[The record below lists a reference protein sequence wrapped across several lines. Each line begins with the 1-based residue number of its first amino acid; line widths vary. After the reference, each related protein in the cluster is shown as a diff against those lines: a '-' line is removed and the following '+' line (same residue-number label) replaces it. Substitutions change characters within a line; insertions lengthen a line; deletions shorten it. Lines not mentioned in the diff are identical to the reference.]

1 METLFMRFFLSIAT
15 AAFILQVSAQ
25 NALSSKKVTIYKNG
39 TALIVNEGV
48 ANIKNGNVVLPLP
61 ERTIYG
67 AYWIGSSKDNSIR
80 NLAFRMDTLKKSKR
94 CETVQDYLA
103 ANIGKQAT
111 IFFTASNQIDKSL
124 SGTILDFNQQTNMV
138 KIKTDKGSSWLKASH
153 VYQVEFKDTEN
164 NTFMA
169 DSLKRMIVLQPE
181 KTAISIALQ
190 EFYLQSGMNWIPSY
204 FLKLKDSKSARL
216 EMKATIENGGE
227 AINNAEV
234 ELVVG
239 APQLAFGLKADPM
252 TYDYL
257 TNEGP
262 QAFAGRS
269 GNGQY
274 MYKAVR
280 AEATAAVFDG
290 AFEQTFDTEGEK
302 TGDLYFYKIGKIVLA
317 KNSKGNF
324 PIFAKELEYK
334 DKYECTIP
342 DYVNF
347 FNSRYAGNE
356 ENKYDVF
363 HSLEIKNTSGVPLTS
378 APIMVLNE
386 KEQFLA
392 QDNMAYTPAGA
403 NADVRL
409 SKAVDIVT
417 KSQEEELSRNDN
429 FKKIGKSSYGKAVL
443 KGTITVENFQAV
455 ATTVN
460 ITKNLTGEV
469 NKQSDGGV
477 VTKKKSYYTSV
488 NPESQI
494 KWEVAL
500 KPNEKRTI
508 SYEYEVMYGL

>member
-1 METLFMRFFLSIAT
+1 MKFILSIAAT
-15 AAFILQVSAQ
+15 ALLLNASAQ
-25 NALSSKKVTIYKNG
+25 NNLPSKKVTIYKNG
-39 TALIVNEGV
+39 TALIVNEGT
-48 ANIKNGNVVLPLP
+48 ANTKNGNVLLPLP
-61 ERTIYG
+61 DKAIYG
-67 AYWIGSSKDNSIR
+67 AYWIGAAKENGIR
-80 NLAFRMDTLKKSKR
+80 NLTFKIDTLKKTKR
-94 CETVQDYLA
+94 CETVQDYVA
-103 ANIGKQAT
+103 ANVGKQAT
-111 IFFTASNQIDKSL
+111 IYFTASNQIDKSL
-124 SGTILDFNQQTNMV
+124 SGTIADFNQQTNMV
-138 KIKTDKGSSWLKASH
+138 KMKTDKGSSWLKASSI
-153 VYQVEFKDTEN
+153 YQVEFKDSEN
-164 NTFMA
+164 NSFLA

-181 KTAISIALQ
+181 KATTTVALQ

-204 FLKLKDSKSARL
+204 FLKLKDSKNARL

-227 AINNAEV
+227 AINNAEM

-239 APQLAFGLKADPM
+239 SPQLAFGLKADPM

-257 TNEGP
+257 TNDGP
-262 QAFAGRS
+262 QGAADRS
-269 GNGQY
+269 RNNAQY
-274 MYKAVR
+274 MYKSVQM
-280 AEATAAVFDG
+280 EAAAMDG
-290 AFEQTFDTEGEK
+290 AFEQNFDTEGEK
-302 TGDLYFYKIGKIVLA
+302 TGDLYFYKIGKVSLA

-347 FNSRYAGNE
+347 FNSRFANTE

-392 QDNMAYTPAGA
+392 QDNMGYTPAGA
-403 NADVRL
+403 NTDVRL
-409 SKAVDIVT
+409 SKAIDIVT
-417 KSQEEELSRNDN
+417 KSTEEEISRNEN
-429 FKKIGKSSYGKAVL
+429 FKKVGKATYGKAIL
-443 KGTITVENFQAV
+443 KGTIIIENFQDV

-469 NKQSDGGV
+469 SKQSDGGV
-477 VTKKKSYYTSV
+477 VTKKKSYYTSI

-494 KWEVAL
+494 KWDVSL
-500 KPNEKRTI
+500 KANEKKTI